1 MKPPYDVGSRA
12 VGVMDDTTGKI
23 TVRIKIFKHAFPK
36 KETIVLAAGACVR
49 DLIARV
55 EESDFAAVEGEPP
68 SLLRKGMARD
78 DLILILNGKIINDHH
93 GLDTPLKEGDEFVVF
108 PVMAGG

>member
-1 MKPPYDVGSRA
+1 MNPPHGAGYRFA
-12 VGVMDDTTGKI
+12 GVMDNPTGKI
-23 TVRIKIFKHAFPK
+23 TVRIKMFKHAFPK
-36 KETIVLAAGACVR
+36 RETIVLDAGASVR
-49 DLIARV
+49 ELITRI

-68 SLLRKGMARD
+68 SLLRKGIARD
-78 DLILILNGKIINDHH
+78 DLILILNGTIINDHH